1 MPLSLVGLGGLS
13 KLNEIR
19 LPVTR
24 SSRGRGLLAIVGYH
38 LLPPAG
44 THKKSFCLRV
54 GTSLRASATTGE
66 YRVLPALF
74 RLHVRLQRIAEFA
87 KTAARCHRID
97 PVATPGQFLGDPPRG
112 LARPPQEAHRVT
124 GRGLLH
130 DPDGPLLDL
139 GVGLPRP
146 PRVIARRSS
155 PHK

>member
-97 PVATPGQFLGDPPRG
+97 PGQHLANSSAILLVDLLVHRRRLIGSPAVVSSTIPTISFLTSGSDS
-112 LARPPQEAHRVT
+112 
-124 GRGLLH
+124 
-130 DPDGPLLDL
+130 
-139 GVGLPRP
+139 
-146 PRVIARRSS
+146 RVIARQAS
-155 PHK
+155 PHR